1 MSAVAEAIYYILL
14 AFLICLWVRVIMSYF
29 PITPGSGAA
38 GVSRFA
44 TAVTEPILRPLRRVL
59 PTMRAGAA
67 AFDLSP
73 IIVSIA
79 VIILMRFV

>member
-1 MSAVAEAIYYILL
+1 MGPVGQLIYFILL

-29 PITPGSGAA
+29 PITPGGAAA
-38 GVSRFA
+38 GVSRVA

-73 IIVSIA
+73 IVVSIA
-79 VIILMRFV
+79 IIILMRFV